1 LNSTAG
7 VTNTILIKVAVY
19 TAERQ
24 TCCLDMHTRSPNGGG
39 GAVSGDGEFI
49 ILGLPVFVWRLN
61 TSFDI

>member
-49 ILGLPVFVWRLN
+49 TLGLPVFV
-61 TSFDI
+61 